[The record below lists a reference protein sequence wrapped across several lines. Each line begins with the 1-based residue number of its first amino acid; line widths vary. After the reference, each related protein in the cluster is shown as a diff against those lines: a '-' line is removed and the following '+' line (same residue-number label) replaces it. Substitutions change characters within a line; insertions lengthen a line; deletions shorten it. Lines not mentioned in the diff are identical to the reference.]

1 MPCGR
6 WLPGCVTS
14 PRKLFQSKQR
24 EKYDRKERRE
34 LIEKFWRTLCA
45 LRLSDGAINMNQW
58 TIEVGDN
65 DFETAVLQRS
75 KEVPVLVDFWAPW
88 CGPCRVLG
96 PVLEKLVE
104 EYSGE
109 FLLAKINVDDNP
121 SVAAAF
127 GIQGIPAVKLF
138 RDGDIASEFTGALPE
153 AMVREF
159 LSRFLPSAADKQ
171 ALQAAE
177 LEKDGKI
184 TEAKTLYQ
192 AILQSEPNH
201 AKALLGIGRLLTN
214 EGDDQAGLNHL
225 EKIPFGADERK
236 EADRLIA
243 RLKLQ
248 SGSGQDT
255 SALRAKLKSDPNNLE
270 ARCELAQALA
280 GNEKYEEALAE
291 FLAIV
296 KADRSFRDDAARKA
310 MIQIFEV
317 LGSDHPLTEKYRSDL
332 AKVLFS

>member
-1 MPCGR
+1 
-6 WLPGCVTS
+6 
-14 PRKLFQSKQR
+14 
-24 EKYDRKERRE
+24 
-34 LIEKFWRTLCA
+34 
-45 LRLSDGAINMNQW
+45 MNQW
-58 TIEVGDN
+58 TIEVDDH

-75 KEVPVLVDFWAPW
+75 KETPVLVDFWAPW

-96 PVLEKLVE
+96 PVLEKVAE
-104 EYSGE
+104 EYGGQ

-121 SVAAAF
+121 TVAAAF

-138 RDGDIASEFTGALPE
+138 RDGNIASEFTGALPE
-153 AMVREF
+153 PMVREF

-177 LEKDGKI
+177 LEKEGKSA
-184 TEAKTLYQ
+184 EAKTLYQ
-192 AILQSEPNH
+192 AILQSEPSH
-201 AKALLGIGRLLTN
+201 PKALLGIGRVLTS
-214 EGDDQAGLNHL
+214 EGDDQTALSYL
-225 EKIPFGADERK
+225 EKVPLVADERK

-248 SGSGQDT
+248 SGSSQDE

-270 ARCELAQALA
+270 ARFELAQALA
-280 GNEKYEEALAE
+280 ANERYEEALGE

-296 KADRSFRDDAARKA
+296 KANKNFHDDGARKA